1 MQWALQAAAL
11 LLPGGVLLLPLLF
24 RHKAHRLCAPTCCA
38 AAYATAGK
46 PLPADIE
53 ACMQWLLNE
62 PLREAFARMLDLQLS
77 KGVALVDI
85 LQQLHP

>member
-1 MQWALQAAAL
+1 VSLHAEQEL
-11 LLPGGVLLLPLLF
+11 LL
-24 RHKAHRLCAPTCCA
+24 KARASLAA

-46 PLPADIE
+46 PLPQDIE
-53 ACMQWLLNE
+53 RCAHWLLNS
-62 PLREAFARMLDLQLS
+62 PLRQAYQQLLDLQLQ

>member
-1 MQWALQAAAL
+1 MCLRACWMDDWGPSASSRPPSNPLSPPCTAAL
-11 LLPGGVLLLPLLF
+11 RPS
-24 RHKAHRLCAPTCCA
+24 

-53 ACMQWLLNE
+53 LCMQWLLNE
-62 PLREAFARMLDLQLS
+62 PLREAFARMLDLQLG